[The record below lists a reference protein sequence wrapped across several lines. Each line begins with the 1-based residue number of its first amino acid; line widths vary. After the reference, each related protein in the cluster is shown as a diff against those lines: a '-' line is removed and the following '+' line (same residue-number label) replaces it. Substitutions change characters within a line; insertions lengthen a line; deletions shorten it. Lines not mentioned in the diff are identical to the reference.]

1 MSCQSLWE
9 REAPVL
15 VSMVLVPV
23 WPMAPVPMRFLKSG
37 GVRRERWC
45 EPGRLRL
52 GGALA
57 GAHPAALAEDVA
69 VNALLSFAA
78 HVTPTPDLAA
88 LIRAAYDPLLPLAA
102 TDPAHALRLAAR
114 M

>member
-1 MSCQSLWE
+1 
-9 REAPVL
+9 
-15 VSMVLVPV
+15 
-23 WPMAPVPMRFLKSG
+23 MRAAYLSKA
-37 GVRRERWC
+37 RRI
-45 EPGRLRL
+45 L
-52 GGALA
+52 GC
-57 GAHPAALAEDVA
+57 PALAEDVA